1 MGDFVDRGS
10 HSVETIMYLF
20 TLKLKYPQCMTL
32 LRGNH
37 ESRMTSQMYGFYE
50 ECQRKY
56 GNTNVWNYITE
67 VFDFLPIGCL
77 VEGSIFCVHGG
88 LSPEIKAID

>member
-1 MGDFVDRGS
+1 MELFRQGGEVPGTSYIFMGDFVDRGS

-20 TLKLKYPQCMTL
+20 LLKLKYPNRMTL

-50 ECQRKY
+50 EC
-56 GNTNVWNYITE
+56 
-67 VFDFLPIGCL
+67 
-77 VEGSIFCVHGG
+77 
-88 LSPEIKAID
+88 